1 MAVCMTSYAQDKKTE
16 PFVVYT
22 MSTDTKD
29 IRYDVYRNCNDAASV
44 VNELI
49 KDGRYVKS
57 IVNTEFGLIVLHCSN
72 TANMEQKYA
81 TVELA
86 DLKNVA
92 NKFFKDGYAVDY
104 YNKNGGYALF
114 KKDSEITK
122 QNVLSSVVSQSQ
134 LNKLNKQ
141 GLFIV
146 VDNYNSVVVQNGQ
159 HNVEQ
164 QVIGRYSSMY
174 RLVCDSFS
182 SKALDG
188 WTVGALGDNYDS
200 KNDSYSYS
208 VVYNKVNPLFKGRQE
223 MIDFVTEERLN
234 TYLARKLRGNYYIFN
249 IWGGGS
255 IENCENK

>member
-1 MAVCMTSYAQDKKTE
+1 MAICMTSYAQDKKAE

-22 MSTDTKD
+22 MNTDTED
-29 IRYDVYRNCNDAASV
+29 IRYDVYRDCYDAASV
-44 VNELI
+44 VNGLI
-49 KDGRYVKS
+49 NDGRYVKS
-57 IVNTEFGLIVLHCSN
+57 IANTEFGLMVLHCAS
-72 TANMEQKYA
+72 TANVEQKYA
-81 TVELA
+81 TVELS
-86 DLKNVA
+86 DLKEVA
-92 NKFFKDGYAVDY
+92 GRFFKEGFAVDY

-122 QNVLSSVVSQSQ
+122 QSVLCNISQSQ

-146 VDNYNSVVVQNGQ
+146 VDNYSSVIVQNGQ
-159 HNVEQ
+159 HNIEQ
-164 QVIGRYSSMY
+164 QVIGRFPSMY

-188 WTVGALGDNYDS
+188 WTIGALGNQYDS
-200 KNDSYSYS
+200 KNDSYTYS

-223 MIDFVTEERLN
+223 ILDFVTEERLN
-234 TYLARKLRGNYYIFN
+234 TYLARKLRGNYYIGN

-255 IENCENK
+255 H

>member
-1 MAVCMTSYAQDKKTE
+1 
-16 PFVVYT
+16 
-22 MSTDTKD
+22 MSTDTED
-29 IRYDVYRNCNDAASV
+29 IKYDVYRDCSDVASV
-44 VNELI
+44 VNGLI

-57 IVNTEFGLIVLHCSN
+57 IANTEFGLIVLHCSN

-86 DLKNVA
+86 DLKSVA
-92 NKFFKDGYAVDY
+92 NKFFKEGYAVDY

-114 KKDSEITK
+114 KKDLEITK
-122 QNVLSSVVSQSQ
+122 QNVLSSVSQSQ

-146 VDNYNSVVVQNGQ
+146 VDNYSSVVVQNGQ
-159 HNVEQ
+159 HNIEQ

-188 WTVGALGDNYDS
+188 WIVGALSDNYDS

-223 MIDFVTEERLN
+223 MLDFVTEERLT
-234 TYLARKLRGNYYIFN
+234 TYLARKLKGNYYICN
-249 IWGGGS
+249 IWGGGPR
-255 IENCENK
+255 

>member
-1 MAVCMTSYAQDKKTE
+1 MAVCMTSYAQDKKAE

-57 IVNTEFGLIVLHCSN
+57 IANTEFGLIVLHCAN
-72 TANMEQKYA
+72 TADIEQRYA
-81 TVELA
+81 DVELK
-86 DLKNVA
+86 DLKSVA
-92 NKFFKDGYAVDY
+92 NNFFKDGYAVDY

-114 KKDSEITK
+114 KKDSGITR
-122 QNVLSSVVSQSQ
+122 QNVLCNISQSQ

-146 VDNYNSVVVQNGQ
+146 VDNYSSVVVQNGQ

-164 QVIGRYSSMY
+164 QVIGHYPSMY

-188 WTVGALGDNYDS
+188 WIVGAVGDEYDS
-200 KNDSYSYS
+200 KNDSYLYS

-223 MIDFVTEERLN
+223 MLDFVTEERLN
-234 TYLARKLRGNYYIFN
+234 TYLARKLRGNYYICN
-249 IWGGGS
+249 IWGGDS
-255 IENCENK
+255 IVNGENK

>member
-1 MAVCMTSYAQDKKTE
+1 MAVCMTSYAQDKKAE
-16 PFVVYT
+16 PYVVYT

-57 IVNTEFGLIVLHCSN
+57 IANTEFGLIVLHCAN
-72 TANMEQKYA
+72 TAKVEQKYA
-81 TVELA
+81 TVELSE
-86 DLKNVA
+86 LKSVA
-92 NKFFKDGYAVDY
+92 TKFFNDGYAVDY

-114 KKDSEITK
+114 KKDLEITK
-122 QNVLSSVVSQSQ
+122 QNVLSSVSQSQ
-134 LNKLNKQ
+134 LNRLNKK

-146 VDNYNSVVVQNGQ
+146 VDNYSSVVVQNGQ
-159 HNVEQ
+159 KNIEQ
-164 QVIGRYSSMY
+164 QVIGRYPSMY

-188 WTVGALGDNYDS
+188 WIVGAVGDEYDS

-208 VVYNKVNPLFKGRQE
+208 VVYNKVNPIFKGRQE
-223 MIDFVTEERLN
+223 MLDFVTEERLT
-234 TYLARKLRGNYYIFN
+234 TYLARKLKGDYCICN
-249 IWGGGS
+249 IWGGRS
-255 IENCENK
+255 L

>member
-1 MAVCMTSYAQDKKTE
+1 
-16 PFVVYT
+16 
-22 MSTDTKD
+22 
-29 IRYDVYRNCNDAASV
+29 
-44 VNELI
+44 
-49 KDGRYVKS
+49 
-57 IVNTEFGLIVLHCSN
+57 
-72 TANMEQKYA
+72 MEQKYA

-86 DLKNVA
+86 DLKSVA
-92 NKFFKDGYAVDY
+92 NKFFKEGYAVDY

-114 KKDSEITK
+114 KKDLEITK
-122 QNVLSSVVSQSQ
+122 QNVLSSVSQSQ

-146 VDNYNSVVVQNGQ
+146 VDNYSSVVVQNGQ
-159 HNVEQ
+159 HNIEQ

-188 WTVGALGDNYDS
+188 WIVGALSDNYDS

-223 MIDFVTEERLN
+223 MLDFVTEERLT
-234 TYLARKLRGNYYIFN
+234 TYLARKLKGNYYICN
-249 IWGGGS
+249 IWGGGPR
-255 IENCENK
+255 

>member
-1 MAVCMTSYAQDKKTE
+1 MAICMTSYAQDKKAE

-22 MSTDTKD
+22 MNTDTED
-29 IRYDVYRNCNDAASV
+29 IRYDVYRDYSDAASV
-44 VNELI
+44 VNGLI
-49 KDGRYVKS
+49 NDGRYVKS
-57 IVNTEFGLIVLHCSN
+57 IANTEFGLIVLHCAN
-72 TANMEQKYA
+72 TANVEQKYA

-86 DLKNVA
+86 DLKSVA
-92 NKFFKDGYAVDY
+92 NKFFKEGYAVDY

-122 QNVLSSVVSQSQ
+122 QSVLLCNISQSQ

-141 GLFIV
+141 GLFIM
-146 VDNYNSVVVQNGQ
+146 VDNYSSVVVQNGQ

-164 QVIGRYSSMY
+164 QVIGRFPSMY

-188 WTVGALGDNYDS
+188 WIVGAVGDQYDT
-200 KNDSYSYS
+200 KDDSYSYS
-208 VVYNKVNPLFKGRQE
+208 VVYNKVNPLYKGRQE
-223 MIDFVTEERLN
+223 MIDFVTEERLTTN
-234 TYLARKLRGNYYIFN
+234 LARKLRGNYCICN

-255 IENCENK
+255 H